1 MGMNKNKGSLLVDQS
16 ALDPN
21 LSLLFESS
29 VKPALKPSKN
39 PSAKNQKTSKD
50 KLRENEEKFKVDV
63 ELVKNT
69 QTEDVRD
76 ENDRP
81 SNSENTLSQEKES
94 AKAKTIDE
102 KVPIRQRKRKRNP
115 GNDDLE
121 DKYMQKL
128 MEQEVKEQKLTESE
142 RKIKHQKL
150 QNSGVDDEE
159 IESDDA
165 RGDDSEGSRD
175 TKDTIPIHE
184 SKDLSIQDT
193 ELEKSSRTIFL
204 ANVSTLAISSKKAKR
219 TLLTHLGSFLSELP
233 SPPDGT
239 PAHKVESLRFRST
252 AFVGSGLPKKAAFA
266 KKEFMPAT
274 TKSTNAY
281 VVYSNA
287 YTAREAVKRLNGT
300 MVLDR
305 HLRVDSVAHPS
316 KTDHRR
322 CVFVGNLGFV
332 DDESSLDETSGM
344 VRKRSKIPA
353 DVEEGLWR
361 QFGKAGTVESVRV
374 IRDEKTRVG
383 KGFAYVQ
390 FLDQNSV
397 EAALLFNGKKY
408 PPMLPR
414 ILRVVRAKAI
424 SKTAGALAASHSK
437 IKSSKPVGKLGK
449 FSPKLTSE
457 QLSLHGRASKLLGIA
472 GAAKLK
478 RADSIFLNGQERDHK
493 KTIRN
498 PIPLSEDKILRSA
511 ESFVFE
517 GYRAS
522 AKSSGNRT
530 SKPSGKT
537 RARSVKPKTRS
548 SRRASEWKKKSG
560 NKN

>member
-1 MGMNKNKGSLLVDQS
+1 MGLNKIKGSLLVDQS

-29 VKPALKPSKN
+29 VKPALKSSKN
-39 PSAKNQKTSKD
+39 PSAVKQKFSKD
-50 KLRENEEKFKVDV
+50 DHRDSEGKCNIDMEPT
-63 ELVKNT
+63 KNT
-69 QTEDVRD
+69 QTIAERD
-76 ENDRP
+76 ENDGP
-81 SNSENTLSQEKES
+81 SNSENILWQEKDS
-94 AKAKTIDE
+94 TKTKTIDE
-102 KVPIRQRKRKRNP
+102 GVPVRHRKRKRNT
-115 GNDDLE
+115 GHDDLE

-128 MEQEVKEQKLTESE
+128 MEQEVKEQKLTQSE
-142 RKIKHQKL
+142 RKVKHQKL
-150 QNSGVDDEE
+150 LTPGLNDEN
-159 IESDDA
+159 ESDDSS
-165 RGDDSEGSRD
+165 GDDSEASGAI
-175 TKDTIPIHE
+175 KETIPIHE
-184 SKDLSIQDT
+184 SKDSSIQDN

-204 ANVSTLAISSKKAKR
+204 ANVSTLAISSKKAKK

-233 SPPDGT
+233 APPDGT

-252 AFVGSGLPKKAAFA
+252 AFAGSGLPKKAAFA

-316 KTDHRR
+316 KADHRR

-332 DDESSLDETSGM
+332 DDESSLDETTGM

-361 QFGKAGTVESVRV
+361 QFEKAGTVESVRV

-424 SKTAGALAASHSK
+424 SKTAGALSASHSK
-437 IKSSKPVGKLGK
+437 LKSSKPISKLGK

-457 QLSLHGRASKLLGIA
+457 QLSLRGRAAKLLGVA

-478 RADSIFLNGQERDHK
+478 RSDSVFLNGRERDQK
-493 KTIRN
+493 KTTPN
-498 PIPLSEDKILRSA
+498 PVPLSEDKILRPA

-522 AKSSGNRT
+522 AKSSSNRS
-530 SKPSGKT
+530 SKPSGKART
-537 RARSVKPKTRS
+537 RSGKPKTRS
-548 SRRASEWKKKSG
+548 SRRASEWKKKSN